1 MAFNVQNV
9 DDVCNQHLAKI
20 AAVLHAPETSKR
32 KWDYLVDLVDEL
44 DWADAISRAHPE
56 IPQVTPAEASPV
68 GVSGA
73 GFVGGGV
80 GAPPTYQNPQS
91 TNVLGGIAQMP
102 AAAANS
108 ASGSVPSKDAIIEA
122 NRRASLAA
130 RAIKQAQAVATVRA
144 SNSHADLMSQLG

>member
-1 MAFNVQNV
+1 MACIVQNV
-9 DDVCNQHLAKI
+9 EDLCNQHLAKI

-80 GAPPTYQNPQS
+80 GAPPTKKLAQS
-91 TNVLGGIAQMP
+91 TNVLGGNAHMP
-102 AAAANS
+102 AAANS
-108 ASGSVPSKDAIIEA
+108 ASGSVPSREAIIEA
-122 NRRASLAA
+122 NRRAALAT
-130 RAIKQAQAVATVRA
+130 RAIKQAQAVAAVPA
-144 SNSHADLMSQLG
+144 SMSHSHLMSQLG

>member
-1 MAFNVQNV
+1 MACIVQNV
-9 DDVCNQHLAKI
+9 EDLCNQHLAKI
-20 AAVLHAPETSKR
+20 AAVLRAPETSRR
-32 KWDYLVDLVDEL
+32 KWNYLVDLVDEL

-56 IPQVTPAEASPV
+56 IPQVTPAEASPA
-68 GVSGA
+68 GVACA
-73 GFVGGGV
+73 GFVGGRAA
-80 GAPPTYQNPQS
+80 APQTHQIAHS

-122 NRRASLAA
+122 NRRAALAA